1 MISTN
6 NNHKGFSLIELMV
19 VMAIASI
26 VMAGIYMF
34 YQSNLR
40 SYMTQQTLV
49 DMQQDMRAAMYMMTR
64 EIRVAGYDPSRST
77 AATFLIASTAEVQFQ
92 LDDNGDGDF
101 DDGGGGNDPNEQ
113 VRYVLSNDADGDGV
127 ADGTPC
133 NLERQEWAD
142 PVQIALKT
150 DLEAAAEAARQL
162 RLRDL
167 GGVIV
172 IDFIDL
178 DEAKH
183 RRQVERALAKAL
195 KGDRAR
201 MKTLPMNSFGL
212 LELTR
217 QRVRPS
223 LMQTRLQQ
231 CQRCG
236 GRGYVKSAELVAM
249 AALTELEHHLEDK
262 RVGRVELTVAPEV
275 CQYILNQRR
284 RFLVRLEE
292 DSGKKVV
299 IRQDRSMPVDTHQAV
314 RYDQS
319 GRRLRSRRR

>member
-1 MISTN
+1 MMISTN

-40 SYMTQQTLV
+40 SYITQQTLV

-101 DDGGGGNDPNEQ
+101 DDGGGGDDPNEQ

-142 PVQIALKT
+142 PVQVVALNIDALNFVYFDRDGN
-150 DLEAAAEAARQL
+150 DLIDPATGSVPADDI
-162 RLRDL
+162 RDIRS
-167 GGVIV
+167 VQIT
-172 IDFIDL
+172 I
-178 DEAKH
+178 
-183 RRQVERALAKAL
+183 
-195 KGDRAR
+195 
-201 MKTLPMNSFGL
+201 
-212 LELTR
+212 
-217 QRVRPS
+217 
-223 LMQTRLQQ
+223 
-231 CQRCG
+231 
-236 GRGYVKSAELVAM
+236 
-249 AALTELEHHLEDK
+249 
-262 RVGRVELTVAPEV
+262 VGRSGAQLPVLFNSGTDNTSYTNQQGTEILGAQNDEFHRIRLTSEV
-275 CQYILNQRR
+275 K
-284 RFLVRLEE
+284 VRNMGL
-292 DSGKKVV
+292 
-299 IRQDRSMPVDTHQAV
+299 
-314 RYDQS
+314 
-319 GRRLRSRRR
+319 